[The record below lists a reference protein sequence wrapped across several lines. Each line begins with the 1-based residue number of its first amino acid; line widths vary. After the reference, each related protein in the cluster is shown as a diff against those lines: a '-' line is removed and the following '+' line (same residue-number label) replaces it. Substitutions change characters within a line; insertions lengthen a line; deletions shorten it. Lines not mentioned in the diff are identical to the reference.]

1 MSYGSS
7 LFAVKRMSVLFATCY
22 VVGHVQYYYKIIE
35 RVIFSNSLY
44 EHIDLKYGYC
54 AVLSHTVLK
63 RVHHSNQNIELK

>member
-35 RVIFSNSLY
+35 RVIYIFSNSLY
-44 EHIDLKYGYC
+44 EHNIDLKYGYC
-54 AVLSHTVLK
+54 AVLLHTMLK
-63 RVHHSNQNIELK
+63 